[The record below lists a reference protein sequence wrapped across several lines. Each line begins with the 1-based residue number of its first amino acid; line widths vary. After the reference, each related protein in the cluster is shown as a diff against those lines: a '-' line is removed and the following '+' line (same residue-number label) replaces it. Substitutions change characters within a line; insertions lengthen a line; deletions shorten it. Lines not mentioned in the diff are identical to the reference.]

1 MWQKLTKNF
10 KLLIIIYLISVPAM
24 GQDTEQ
30 YFNAGANQYIAG
42 NVEQARSTVMD
53 GLRQDPNSQKLK
65 ALLEKIN
72 QQEDNQN
79 QQNQQDQEQQNQEQ
93 ESQDQQQQEQEQ
105 QQQEQQEQQS
115 QQEQQQSDEQ
125 QEAEKSE
132 EQQAQE
138 QQAKQQENE
147 EKAALD
153 SLFNMQEQ
161 DMKISPEKARM
172 ILEALR
178 NNEIQYYQQRRRKP
192 TQRPDRTKPDW

>member
-1 MWQKLTKNF
+1 M
-10 KLLIIIYLISVPAM
+10 SVPALA
-24 GQDTEQ
+24 QDTEE

-42 NVEQARSTVMD
+42 NVEQARNTVMN
-53 GLRQDPNSQKLK
+53 GLRQEPNNQKLK

-79 QQNQQDQEQQNQEQ
+79 QQNQQDQQQQNQEQ
-93 ESQDQQQQEQEQ
+93 ESQEQQQQEQEQ
-105 QQQEQQEQQS
+105 QQQQQEQQN
-115 QQEQQQSDEQ
+115 QQDQQQSDEQ

-138 QQAKQQENE
+138 QQQARQQESE
-147 EKAALD
+147 EKSALD
-153 SLFNMQEQ
+153 SLFRMQEE

-192 TQRPDRTKPDW
+192 TQRPDRSKPDW